1 MAAPRSERPGTGQ
14 GEVTVTIMERTS
26 AGVAA
31 SLLDR
36 VERITPLIKEH
47 APAAEMSRR
56 LSTTVWDA
64 MEDAGLF
71 AMLAPRAYGGLE
83 LHPVDAMPVW
93 EAVARADP
101 AAAWNLVMGQAV
113 ATIVAWLPAASAREV
128 LRDGP
133 TTVAGALNP

>member
-1 MAAPRSERPGTGQ
+1 MGAPRSERPGTGQ

-56 LSTTVWDA
+56 L
-64 MEDAGLF
+64 
-71 AMLAPRAYGGLE
+71 
-83 LHPVDAMPVW
+83 
-93 EAVARADP
+93 
-101 AAAWNLVMGQAV
+101 
-113 ATIVAWLPAASAREV
+113 
-128 LRDGP
+128 
-133 TTVAGALNP
+133 